1 MNCKNC
7 GTALTSENNFCNSCG
22 AKVIHNQLT
31 LKNVFEDF
39 SEQFLNYDNK
49 FLQTFI
55 ALYKKP
61 EDVLNGY
68 ITGTRKKYV
77 NVLNYIALA
86 VTVSGLQLYILFK
99 FFPDAMQL
107 PDYMTNNN
115 PMGEGLVNATFE
127 YNSFWF
133 IALIPLYALISK
145 LAFKNIEKI
154 QLCSSYRDYGLYTGA
169 SIDYFFH
176 SDSYFINDW
185 F

>member
-1 MNCKNC
+1 M
-7 GTALTSENNFCNSCG
+7 
-22 AKVIHNQLT
+22 
-31 LKNVFEDF
+31 
-39 SEQFLNYDNK
+39 
-49 FLQTFI
+49 
-55 ALYKKP
+55 
-61 EDVLNGY
+61 
-68 ITGTRKKYV
+68 GTRKKYV

-154 QLCSSYRDYGLYTGA
+154 QLCSSYRDYGLYTGTF
-169 SIDYFFH
+169 IDYFFH